1 MNGFTAF
8 SVVPLR
14 IATYLGVF
22 SALVGFVYG
31 IFIII
36 RKLVASNIP
45 AGWSSTIA
53 ILLFMSGIILC
64 VLGMIGEYVGRI
76 YMCINNTP
84 QYIVKEVAKE
94 NEE

>member
-1 MNGFTAF
+1 M
-8 SVVPLR
+8 
-14 IATYLGVF
+14 
-22 SALVGFVYG
+22 YG

-84 QYIVKEVAKE
+84 QYIVKEVARE